1 MNLRLISC
9 FGWGKKIKRKS
20 VWVCDRSDGGFVFG
34 GGGGGGVCLSG
45 VILTSMV
52 AFWESGSQFE
62 DVLNAVVPRVK
73 GGGWCVYLGSG
84 WKV

>member
-1 MNLRLISC
+1 
-9 FGWGKKIKRKS
+9 
-20 VWVCDRSDGGFVFG
+20 
-34 GGGGGGVCLSG
+34 
-45 VILTSMV
+45 MV

-62 DVLNAVVPRVK
+62 DVLNAVVPRVE